1 VHGYAYI
8 RGKMSLVL
16 AQGITYMVAKNNTNI
31 SSFLSQKVKRILS
44 ENPGLSIK
52 EIAKAVDV
60 NRQFMAGFLTA
71 MEENGEICSR
81 KVGPAKIYFNNK
93 EKK

>member
-1 VHGYAYI
+1 
-8 RGKMSLVL
+8 
-16 AQGITYMVAKNNTNI
+16 MVAKNNANT
-31 SSFLSQKVKRILS
+31 SPLSQKVKSILS

-81 KVGPAKIYFNNK
+81 KVGPARIYFNN
-93 EKK
+93 EVKK

>member
-1 VHGYAYI
+1 MHDYVYI
-8 RGKMSLVL
+8 SDEISIVL
-16 AQGITYMVAKNNTNI
+16 AQGITYMVAKNNANT

-44 ENPGLSIK
+44 ESPGLSIK

-71 MEENGEICSR
+71 MEESGEICSR
-81 KVGPAKIYFNNK
+81 KVGPARIYFNNEVK
-93 EKK
+93 R